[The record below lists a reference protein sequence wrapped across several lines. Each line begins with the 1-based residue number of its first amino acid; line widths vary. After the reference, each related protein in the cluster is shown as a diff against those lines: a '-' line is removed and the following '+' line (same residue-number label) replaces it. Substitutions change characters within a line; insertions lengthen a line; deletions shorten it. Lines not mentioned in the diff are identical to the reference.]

1 VRRITIV
8 TPVWQSRLEPDDV
21 AFLRITERTNQA
33 TPRVFVAPEGLDT
46 AEIER
51 SFPSWLVV
59 RTSPSHLISQMAY
72 SAWLLSPDFYRQF
85 PDSEFLA
92 ICQLDAVL
100 VRDLQS
106 LDLSNLDY
114 VGAPWRIPL
123 RVLQWGKRFS
133 VASSDDARQGPFLTR
148 IFGRRLYVGN
158 GGLSLRRTQA
168 FEEFTTTL
176 EKRTATDVRRNIQED
191 AVISAYGPRL
201 GLRIADRRVAE
212 SIFQET
218 QVIGE
223 TQLPA
228 VYGFHA
234 LRRWNPGLADQL
246 IGDAANP

>member
-8 TPVWQSRLEPDDV
+8 TPVWQSRLEPDEL

-33 TPRVFVAPEGLDT
+33 NHRVFVAPEGLDT

-51 SFPSWLVV
+51 EFPTWSMA
-59 RTSPSHLISQMAY
+59 RTVPSHLSSQMAY
-72 SAWLLSPDFYRQF
+72 SDWLLTPGFYRQF
-85 PDSEFLA
+85 LDSEFIA

-100 VRDLQS
+100 TQDLQH
-106 LDLSNLDY
+106 LDLSILDY
-114 VGAPWRIPL
+114 VGAPWRSPL
-123 RVLQWGKRFS
+123 RALQWGKRLS
-133 VASSDDARQGPFLTR
+133 IASSDDARQGPLLTR
-148 IFGRRLYVGN
+148 IFGRRMFVGN
-158 GGLSLRRTQA
+158 GGLSLRRTRVFHDFTA
-168 FEEFTTTL
+168 KLAEF
-176 EKRTATDVRRNIQED
+176 ASADVRRNIQED

-201 GLRIADRRVAE
+201 GVRIADRRVAE

-223 TQLPA
+223 TQLPD

-246 IGDAANP
+246 IGHSTNS